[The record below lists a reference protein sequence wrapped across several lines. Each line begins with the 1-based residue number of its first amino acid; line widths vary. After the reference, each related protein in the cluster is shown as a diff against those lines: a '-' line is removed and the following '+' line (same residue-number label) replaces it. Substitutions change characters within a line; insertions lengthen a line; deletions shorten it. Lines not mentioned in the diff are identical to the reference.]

1 MGADVISMVLPGGSS
16 FLALRKVD
24 MKSHELQLD
33 LTKYTDTVAPK
44 LMGGDLSNF
53 FITIFI

>member
-1 MGADVISMVLPGGSS
+1 MGTDVISMVLPGGSS